1 MANARPPDPA
11 GLPWVLDVEASGF
24 GRGSYPIE
32 VGFVGPAGE
41 VGCTLIQP
49 ETDWTSW
56 DPAAARIHGIAREL
70 LLMHGKPVDVV
81 ARLLNEQ
88 LAGQVVYCDA
98 WAHDYVWLARL
109 FDAADMAPAFRL
121 CDLRELLVQDEL
133 DRFDAV
139 RERVRRDLASPR
151 HRASADAR
159 VLQLSVAA
167 VRRGG

>member
-1 MANARPPDPA
+1 MASAQPPDPA

-32 VGFVGPAGE
+32 VGYVGPAGE
-41 VGCTLIQP
+41 VGCTLVLPQP
-49 ETDWTSW
+49 DWTGW
-56 DPAAARIHGIAREL
+56 DPGAARVHGISREL

-81 ARLLNEQ
+81 ARLLNDQ
-88 LAGQVVYCDA
+88 LAGREVYCDA

-109 FDAADMAPAFRL
+109 FDAADRAPAFRL
-121 CDLRELLVQDEL
+121 RDLRELLAPEEL

-139 RERVRRDLASPR
+139 REGVRRDFAGQR